1 MPENIHVD
9 QGVLTN
15 AAGNHREA
23 SDYLATVPAS
33 HEGIR
38 TTLSALGPIY
48 GDFRQ
53 AAGALLDARKSC
65 YDDQSN
71 EHGEMSDNLN
81 RAVTTWNQHEDDAA
95 TSFRRLTDRR

>member
-1 MPENIHVD
+1 MPEKIRVD

-15 AAGNHREA
+15 AAGNHRQA
-23 SDYLATVPAS
+23 SDHLATATAS

-38 TTLSALGPIY
+38 TALSALGPIY

-65 YDDQSN
+65 YDEQSS
-71 EHGEMSDNLN
+71 EHAEMSDNLN
-81 RAVTTWNQHEDDAA
+81 LAVATWNKHEDDAA
-95 TSFRRLTDRR
+95 KAFQNLTDRR